1 MYYSVLTRCILY
13 ILAHKR
19 AVLLQTAMVQVMD
32 SCGQFRNVRALLDT
46 GSQSTFISESCGAI
60 RVLNQLSNDEDAKYP
75 AAARLLCS
83 SVYMDDILGGRTE
96 AEAKQLM
103 LDLTK
108 LLSSAGF
115 ELRKWTSNN
124 AELLSDIPRDH
135 LEKPHVFDNADGIS
149 YIKILGIQWN
159 SSTDRFT
166 YHLNLPKDSNCTK
179 RTILSALAR
188 TYDPLGWIAPVIL
201 QENIKIERHCLLNAI
216 QHCSLHGFADAS
228 EAGTAAVYLRV
239 VDSSG
244 RVKLSLMMAKSR
256 VAPIKTKLTIPKL
269 ELCGAALVTKILDNV
284 FYSIRDNV
292 EIHDMVCW
300 TDSTIVLSW
309 LQTPPHLLQT
319 FEGNRVSLII
329 NCGFK
334 IKWRHLPSQ
343 MNPADVV
350 SRGCNGAELLMH
362 PLWWGPEW
370 LQNAEKFWPQNLI
383 KTEHNLPG
391 LRKKSTVAHICAHE
405 LKFELIERTRARPA
419 EPLMSDLP
427 ADRVTSSGVFNTVQT
442 DFAEQRLTYEGL
454 STVFARI
461 EAVLNSRPLCPL
473 SHDSNEFEVL
483 TPAHLLIGKSLLA
496 VPEYDWD
503 ETPMSRL
510 SRFQSDQRS
519 DKSSAAVGWGTSS
532 SHINCCENS
541 ERVVNEHLMTL
552 STTQQNRR
560 AVRSAPSDF
569 ENGTVRPL
577 CLLLLVLAAAVPS
590 DK

>member
-1 MYYSVLTRCILY
+1 MNESNGKGNWSKVAEECRNRYNETNHSVTGFSPKYLLSGESTDLLPNELKERQLLTKSLEEDRKVALKRYVVWLPLRSDRPQLGESKQLALKRFYSLEKRLQCNESLREKYIAFMREYINLNHMSLYEGSLDNLSESEHYIIPHHGIFKSGADKIRVVFDASSPTSSGVSLNDCLHSGEKLQKDIISIICNFRLYSVVFTTDIRMMFRQIVVYKDDQMYQLIFWREAPELPLRLY
-13 ILAHKR
+13 KLHTITYGMRSSPFL
-19 AVLLQTAMVQVMD
+19 
-32 SCGQFRNVRALLDT
+32 
-46 GSQSTFISESCGAI
+46 AI

-75 AAARLLCS
+75 AAARLLRS
-83 SVYMDDILGGRTE
+83 SVYMDDILGGAHTE

-201 QENIKIERHCLLNAI
+201 QGKLLMQRLWALGIDWDVDPPQEIVKTWNSILSNLTFIENIKIERYYLLNEI

-228 EAGTAAVYLRV
+228 EAGYGAAVYLRV

-319 FEGNRVSLII
+319 FEGNR
-329 NCGFK
+329 
-334 IKWRHLPSQ
+334 
-343 MNPADVV
+343 
-350 SRGCNGAELLMH
+350 
-362 PLWWGPEW
+362 
-370 LQNAEKFWPQNLI
+370 
-383 KTEHNLPG
+383 
-391 LRKKSTVAHICAHE
+391 
-405 LKFELIERTRARPA
+405 
-419 EPLMSDLP
+419 
-427 ADRVTSSGVFNTVQT
+427 
-442 DFAEQRLTYEGL
+442 L
-454 STVFARI
+454 SY
-461 EAVLNSRPLCPL
+461 N
-473 SHDSNEFEVL
+473 
-483 TPAHLLIGKSLLA
+483 
-496 VPEYDWD
+496 
-503 ETPMSRL
+503 
-510 SRFQSDQRS
+510 
-519 DKSSAAVGWGTSS
+519 
-532 SHINCCENS
+532 
-541 ERVVNEHLMTL
+541 
-552 STTQQNRR
+552 
-560 AVRSAPSDF
+560 
-569 ENGTVRPL
+569 
-577 CLLLLVLAAAVPS
+577 
-590 DK
+590 

>member
-1 MYYSVLTRCILY
+1 
-13 ILAHKR
+13 
-19 AVLLQTAMVQVMD
+19 
-32 SCGQFRNVRALLDT
+32 
-46 GSQSTFISESCGAI
+46 
-60 RVLNQLSNDEDAKYP
+60 
-75 AAARLLCS
+75 
-83 SVYMDDILGGRTE
+83 
-96 AEAKQLM
+96 
-103 LDLTK
+103 
-108 LLSSAGF
+108 
-115 ELRKWTSNN
+115 
-124 AELLSDIPRDH
+124 
-135 LEKPHVFDNADGIS
+135 
-149 YIKILGIQWN
+149 
-159 SSTDRFT
+159 
-166 YHLNLPKDSNCTK
+166 
-179 RTILSALAR
+179 
-188 TYDPLGWIAPVIL
+188 
-201 QENIKIERHCLLNAI
+201 
-216 QHCSLHGFADAS
+216 
-228 EAGTAAVYLRV
+228 
-239 VDSSG
+239 
-244 RVKLSLMMAKSR
+244 MAKSR

-405 LKFELIERTRARPA
+405 LKFELIERTRAKPA

-442 DFAEQRLTYEGL
+442 DFAGPFFVKASKLRNAKLLKAYLCVFVCSASKAVHLEVVGDLRAPHFGGLFESAVKSAKSLLSRIIGEQRLTYEEL

-510 SRFQSDQRS
+510 SRFQVVQAISQHFWRKWNNLYLHQLQMRNKWFSDANPP
-519 DKSSAAVGWGTSS
+519 KVGDLVLIKEDNLPSLKWRRGR
-532 SHINCCENS
+532 IE
-541 ERVVNEHLMTL
+541 EMLPGKDGVVRVVILR
-552 STTQQNRR
+552 TQ
-560 AVRSAPSDF
+560 S
-569 ENGTVRPL
+569 GKITRPVVKICRL
-577 CLLLLVLAAAVPS
+577 PI
-590 DK
+590 DT

>member
-1 MYYSVLTRCILY
+1 MAPRKLAVSLLRYNLLASNLDKLNDLSKVASPNEEGVQNFKIRYADLENIYNDFVEKHVEIESLSTPEEFDSKAIKEIRFLY
-13 ILAHKR
+13 QP
-19 AVLLQTAMVQVMD
+19 LLRSAD
-32 SCGQFRNVRALLDT
+32 SRYDGYRF
-46 GSQSTFISESCGAI
+46 
-60 RVLNQLSNDEDAKYP
+60 DEDY
-75 AAARLLCS
+75 RQS
-83 SVYMDDILGGRTE
+83 S
-96 AEAKQLM
+96 
-103 LDLTK
+103 K
-108 LLSSAGF
+108 LFSPSGAQNEFRGLNLANERFYESRSV
-115 ELRKWTSNN
+115 
-124 AELLSDIPRDH
+124 ELLI
-135 LEKPHVFDNADGIS
+135 
-149 YIKILGIQWN
+149 
-159 SSTDRFT
+159 
-166 YHLNLPKDSNCTK
+166 
-179 RTILSALAR
+179 AR

-201 QENIKIERHCLLNAI
+201 QGKLLMQRLWALGIDWDVDPPQEIVKTWNSILSNLTFIENIKFERYYLLNEI

-228 EAGTAAVYLRV
+228 EAGYGAAVYLRV

-319 FEGNRVSLII
+319 FEGNRVSRII

-343 MNPADVV
+343 MNPADVI

-383 KTEHNLPG
+383 KTEHDLPG
-391 LRKKSTVAHICAHE
+391 LFKRSTVAHICAHE
-405 LKFELIERTRARPA
+405 LKFELIERTRAKPA
-419 EPLMSDLP
+419 ELLMSDLP

-442 DFAEQRLTYEGL
+442 DFA
-454 STVFARI
+454 
-461 EAVLNSRPLCPL
+461 
-473 SHDSNEFEVL
+473 
-483 TPAHLLIGKSLLA
+483 GKSLLA

-510 SRFQSDQRS
+510 SRFQVVQAISQHFWRKWNNLYLHQLQMRNKWFS
-519 DKSSAAVGWGTSS
+519 VANPPKVGDLVLIKKDNLPSLKWRRGR
-532 SHINCCENS
+532 IE
-541 ERVVNEHLMTL
+541 EMLPGKDGVVRVVILR
-552 STTQQNRR
+552 TQ
-560 AVRSAPSDF
+560 S
-569 ENGTVRPL
+569 GKITRPVVKICRL
-577 CLLLLVLAAAVPS
+577 PI
-590 DK
+590 DT